1 MLICLRLTA
10 AVALTTLL
18 AETGVAQ
25 QPAPPAN
32 ARGALTP
39 GALAITGVD
48 VIPMTG
54 DTILRAHTVVVREG
68 RIASVQPAG
77 RAQVPSGAQTID
89 GRGRFLIPG
98 LADMHTHLFS
108 DDATPDSLAADEL
121 GVMVANGITAARFMI
136 GTPEHLVL
144 RRDIAAGR
152 VLGPQLWLASPHLTG
167 RAAPNTRVVTT
178 DTEARAAVREVA
190 GAGYD
195 FVKITGGLTLPV
207 YNAIVDEAAS
217 RNIRVVG
224 HVEGDVTVARAL
236 EARQQVEHLDGY
248 FEAALADSAP
258 MRSSLTQGGVFRLDA
273 WRSIDHIDNRKLD
286 SLAGATARAG
296 VWSSPTLV
304 VFNSAFATGQ
314 PDAEIRARPDFAL
327 MPATIRDL
335 YLRAGSRYWSAANAE
350 VRTEARRRR
359 YVEVRNRLVKSIADS
374 GGRILAGSDTPE
386 WFHAYGFGVHRELA
400 ALVAAGLTPYQALT
414 AATRAPAEFVGAANE
429 WGTIAPGKRADLVLL
444 AANPLA
450 DIANTARIDGVAIGG
465 RWLER
470 AELDRLISTAT
481 RRIGGG
487 ATPPAVPPSSR

>member
-1 MLICLRLTA
+1 MRLHSSSTLS
-10 AVALTTLL
+10 VGMLL
-18 AETGVAQ
+18 ALLAPPAFA
-25 QPAPPAN
+25 QPAPPAS
-32 ARGALTP
+32 ARGFLTP
-39 GALAITGVD
+39 GTLAITGVD

-54 DTILRAHTVVVREG
+54 DTILRAHTVVVRDG
-68 RIASVQPAG
+68 RIVSVQPAA
-77 RAQVPSGAQTID
+77 RAQVPAGARAID

-108 DDATPDSLAADEL
+108 DDATPDSLAGDEL
-121 GVMVANGITAARFMI
+121 GVMIANGITAARFMI

-152 VLGPQLWLASPHLTG
+152 VLGPQLWLAGPHLTG
-167 RAAPNTRVVTT
+167 RAAANTRVVTT
-178 DTEARAAVREVA
+178 DAAARAAVREVA

-195 FVKITGGLTLPV
+195 FIKITSALTLPV
-207 YNAIVDEAAS
+207 YNAIVDEAAAHS
-217 RNIRVVG
+217 IRVVG

-236 EARQQVEHLDGY
+236 EAHQQIEHLDGY

-258 MRSSLTQGGVFRLDA
+258 MRASVTQGGVFRLDA
-273 WRSIDHIDNRKLD
+273 WRSVDHIDNRKLD

-327 MPATIRDL
+327 MPVNIRDL
-335 YLRAGSRYWSAANAE
+335 YLRAGSRYWSPANAE

-386 WFHAYGFGVHRELA
+386 WFHAYGFGLHRELA
-400 ALVAAGLTPYQALT
+400 ALVRAGLTPYQALT
-414 AATRAPAEFVGAANE
+414 AATRAPAEFLGATSE
-429 WGTIAPGKRADLVLL
+429 WGTIAPGKRADFVLL

-450 DIANTARIDGVAIGG
+450 DITNTARIEGVAIGG
-465 RWLER
+465 RWLAR
-470 AELDRLISTAT
+470 AELDALIATAT
-481 RRIGGG
+481 RRVGGG
-487 ATPPAVPPSSR
+487 ASSSAPPSPR